1 MNFMESPV
9 PLHPEYFKQALTSE
23 KKKKLSISS
32 QGKDF
37 QNENIN
43 YFV

>member
-9 PLHPEYFKQALTSE
+9 PLHPEYFKQVLTSE
-23 KKKKLSISS
+23 KKTVSISS

>member
-9 PLHPEYFKQALTSE
+9 PEYFKQVLTSE
-23 KKKKLSISS
+23 KKKLSISS